1 MKFQIERDVLLKE
14 LALLVEV
21 IEAKSMLA
29 TPASLLL
36 EAADHQ
42 LALSAH
48 GFSNSLCC
56 QIEALVSLEGRVCL
70 PVRKLFDIVRQ
81 LPKEPIHFSATTEG
95 VTMKCNGSRF
105 RLNTTPTE
113 NFPATPQAEEFTL
126 ALPGETLAS
135 MIRTTLIAASK
146 QPQPGNYALE
156 GANFT
161 IDPDG
166 ARMVATDGHRMMCV
180 ERTDVT
186 HPAVISFLIPKA
198 SLGVMAKLLD
208 VTDGEVRLQPEEN
221 CLFFQTEQRRFACT
235 LLTGK
240 YPDVETLLQQE
251 YEQSLTFDGAEF
263 SAAVA
268 RMAIF
273 GAEGTEQNFGVIEFL
288 LTPETCELAGA
299 NQHGSESHEEVT
311 PLAPVISENMTI
323 TFNGRFL
330 QDFARTISTSALTIR
345 FNNAN
350 SSVEFRPE
358 ENGGLHSRYILM
370 PCRM

>member
-1 MKFQIERDVLLKE
+1 MKFQIDRDHLLKE

-21 IEAKSMLA
+21 IEAKTMLA

-36 EAADHQ
+36 EVTDNH
-42 LALSAH
+42 LILSAH
-48 GFSNSLCC
+48 GFTNSLCC
-56 QIEALVSLEGRVCL
+56 QVEAMVVTEGRVCL
-70 PVRKLFDIVRQ
+70 PARKLFEIVRQ

-113 NFPATPQAEEFTL
+113 NFPVTPQANEFTL
-126 ALPGETLAS
+126 AMPSETLAS
-135 MIRTTLIAASK
+135 MIRATFFAASK
-146 QPQPGNYALE
+146 HAQPGQYALE

-180 ERTDVT
+180 ERPDVT
-186 HPAVISFLIPKA
+186 HPEAISLLIPKT
-198 SLGVMAKLLD
+198 SLGIIAKLLD
-208 VTDGEVRLQPEEN
+208 VTDGDVQLQPQKN
-221 CLFFQTEQRRFACT
+221 CLFFQTEKRRLTCV
-235 LLTGK
+235 LLTGQ
-240 YPDVETLLQQE
+240 YPDVATLLRQE
-251 YEQSLTFDGAEF
+251 YHQSLTFDGAEF
-263 SAAVA
+263 RAAVT

-273 GAEGTEQNFGVIEFL
+273 GADGTEQNFGLIEFL

-299 NQHGSESHEEVT
+299 NQNGSESHEEVT
-311 PLAPVISENMTI
+311 PLSPVISENTTI

-330 QDFARTISTSALTIR
+330 QDFARTIPSEPLTIR
-345 FNNAN
+345 FNDAN
-350 SSVEFRPE
+350 SSVEFCPV

-370 PCRM
+370 PCRR